1 MNIKEFLKE
10 KLSNFI
16 YSAVLFLIINIYLF
30 SLNSIKNLSDLIYLD
45 ILIITIFIVF
55 TILDYRK
62 MKDRYSSIMELI
74 EDEKDIDSYC
84 IDDNFL
90 EGKIINYI
98 IDYKD
103 KKLENETK
111 ECENQ
116 LKDMEEY
123 ISRWVHE
130 IKLPLSAM
138 KIILDRDSDDM
149 ISSIENELE
158 KMNFL
163 VNSVMYGSR
172 ATASAEDIF
181 IKEENLKDIVRTA
194 VKSNSFFLIKNNI
207 SPKLGDLDFKVYSD
221 KKWVTYVLG
230 QLINNSIKYSKEN
243 GVIEFSAEDK
253 GEFIELKIRDNGIG
267 INEEDLERVFNKG
280 FTGSNG
286 RNSVY
291 KSTGMGLYFSK
302 KIIDKLNHSIE
313 VESVKDKYTLF
324 RIRFYKISDYL
335 SVTKL

>member
-1 MNIKEFLKE
+1 MSIKEFLKE

>member
-1 MNIKEFLKE
+1 MSIKEFLKE

-45 ILIITIFIVF
+45 ILIITIFIGF
-55 TILDYRK
+55 NILDYRK

-181 IKEENLKDIVRTA
+181 IKEENLKDIIRTA

-207 SPKLGDLDFKVYSD
+207 SPKLGDLDFKVYTD
-221 KKWVTYVLG
+221 KKWIIYVLG

>member
-1 MNIKEFLKE
+1 MSIKEFLKE

-103 KKLENETK
+103 KKLENEIK

-221 KKWVTYVLG
+221 KKWITYVLG

-302 KIIDKLNHSIE
+302 KIIDKLNHSIK

>member
-45 ILIITIFIVF
+45 ILIITIFIGF

-181 IKEENLKDIVRTA
+181 IKEENLKDIVKTA

-207 SPKLGDLDFKVYSD
+207 SPKLGDLDFKVYTD
-221 KKWVTYVLG
+221 KKWIIYVLG

>member
-1 MNIKEFLKE
+1 MNIKEFLRERKYH
-10 KLSNFI
+10 FT
-16 YSAVLFLIINIYLF
+16 YSLVLFLIINVYFF
-30 SLNSIKNLSDLIYLD
+30 SLSIIDDLSDLIYLD
-45 ILIITIFIVF
+45 ILIIIIFILF

-62 MKDRYSSIMELI
+62 MKDRYSDIVELI
-74 EDEKDIDSYC
+74 DKEKDIDSSC
-84 IDDNFL
+84 IEDNFF

-98 IDYKD
+98 IDCKD
-103 KKLENETK
+103 KKLQNETEK
-111 ECENQ
+111 YEEQ

-172 ATASAEDIF
+172 TTASAEDIF
-181 IKEENLKDIVRTA
+181 IKEESLKDIVRTA
-194 VKSNSFFLIKNNI
+194 VKSNAFFLIKNNI
-207 SPKLGDLDFKVYSD
+207 TPKLGNLDFKVYSD
-221 KKWVTYVLG
+221 KKWITYVLG
-230 QLINNSIKYSKEN
+230 QLLNNSVKYSKEN

-253 GEFIELKIRDNGIG
+253 GQYIEVNIRDNGIG

-302 KIIDKLNHSIE
+302 KIINKLGHSIE
-313 VESVKDKYTLF
+313 VESERDKYTLF
-324 RIRFYKISDYL
+324 IIKFYKISDYL
-335 SVTKL
+335 SVTKM

>member
-1 MNIKEFLKE
+1 MSIKEFLKE

-45 ILIITIFIVF
+45 ILIITIFIGF

-221 KKWVTYVLG
+221 KKWITYVLG

-253 GEFIELKIRDNGIG
+253 GESIELKIRDNGIG

>member
-1 MNIKEFLKE
+1 MSIKEFLKE

-16 YSAVLFLIINIYLF
+16 YSAVLFLIINMYLF

-45 ILIITIFIVF
+45 ILIITIFIGF

-253 GEFIELKIRDNGIG
+253 GESIELKIRDNGIG

>member
-207 SPKLGDLDFKVYSD
+207 SPKLGDLDFKVYTD
-221 KKWVTYVLG
+221 KKWIIYVLG

-253 GEFIELKIRDNGIG
+253 GESIELKIRDNGIG

-302 KIIDKLNHSIE
+302 KIIDKLNHNIE

>member
-181 IKEENLKDIVRTA
+181 IKEENLKDIVKTA

-207 SPKLGDLDFKVYSD
+207 SPKLGDLDFKVYTD
-221 KKWVTYVLG
+221 KKWIIYVLG